1 MFGVGQHHV
10 LLDRLEP
17 LGELFQ
23 DRHESEVDHHH
34 AVLGVIDDPG
44 DLIGKQ
50 PRIDGVIDRAD
61 AHDAVPGFEV
71 PPGIPS
77 ERRHAVAE
85 LDAAA
90 VEPLRHPQRAHA
102 QIGVI
107 RGVERAFDRTA
118 DDLPPAVLS
127 RGVIEDA
134 MAQ

>member
-1 MFGVGQHHV
+1 MRGVGQHDV

-17 LGELFQ
+17 VGELFQ
-23 DRHESEVDHHH
+23 DRHESEIDHHH
-34 AVLGVIDDPG
+34 AVFGVIDDPG

-61 AHDAVPGFEV
+61 AHDAVPGFEM

-107 RGVERAFDRTA
+107 RGVERAFDRT
-118 DDLPPAVLS
+118 
-127 RGVIEDA
+127 R
-134 MAQ
+134 